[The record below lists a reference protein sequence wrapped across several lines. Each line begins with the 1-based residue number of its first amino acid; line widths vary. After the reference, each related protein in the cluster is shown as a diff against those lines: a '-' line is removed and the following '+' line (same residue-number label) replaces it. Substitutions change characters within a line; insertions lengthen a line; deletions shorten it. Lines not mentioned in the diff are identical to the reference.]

1 MYAPI
6 GGEIV
11 EINEALDDADG
22 DPGLLN
28 TSPMEAGWIIK
39 IKIENP
45 AEIDGKIEQIEQIEL
60 GILSMLTCCCF
71 FLLLLFLLLLLLLLL
86 LFLFLLF
93 IYSMHLRASSS
104 FCRSYG
110 ETSFLTYVIKI
121 SHQTF
126 HESPILK
133 GMMDQATY
141 DAMLNDE

>member
-45 AEIDGKIEQIEQIEL
+45 AEIDGKIEQIEL

-71 FLLLLFLLLLLLLLL
+71 FLLLLFLLLLLLLLFL
-86 LFLFLLF
+86 LLFLLF

-110 ETSFLTYVIKI
+110 DTFFSYLRYIKI

-126 HESPILK
+126 QSPILK

-141 DAMLNDE
+141 DAMINDE

>member
-45 AEIDGKIEQIEQIEL
+45 AEIDGKIEQIEL

-71 FLLLLFLLLLLLLLL
+71 FLLLLFLLLLLLLLFL
-86 LFLFLLF
+86 LLFLLF

-110 ETSFLTYVIKI
+110 DTFFSYLRYIKI

-141 DAMLNDE
+141 DAMINDE

>member
-93 IYSMHLRASSS
+93 IYSMHLRASS

-110 ETSFLTYVIKI
+110 DFLFLLTLSKYPTKL
-121 SHQTF
+121 STNLPF
-126 HESPILK
+126 LK
-133 GMMDQATY
+133 A
-141 DAMLNDE
+141 

>member
-45 AEIDGKIEQIEQIEL
+45 AEIDGKIEQIEL

-86 LFLFLLF
+86 LLFLHF

-110 ETSFLTYVIKI
+110 DTFFSYLRYQNIPPNFPRI
-121 SHQTF
+121 SH
-126 HESPILK
+126 S
-133 GMMDQATY
+133 
-141 DAMLNDE
+141 